1 MARGASEQRRS
12 VVAAMKRGII
22 LEAALRVFS
31 TEGLHGASV
40 RAIAKEAGYAPG
52 AIYSY
57 FPSKEH
63 IYAAALGESLT
74 RLRQVTETAAASADS
89 AADRLISAGVAFFD
103 FYDANPRD
111 LDLGFYL
118 FGGGIEPRGLSEE
131 LNRELNTALLT
142 ALEPVRLAAQALGA
156 DTDQAAMITA
166 DAFAH
171 ATGLL
176 LLSHT
181 RRLNLFRL
189 QARELMQQHLQRLVE
204 SATYPGSV
212 APSRH

>member
-1 MARGASEQRRS
+1 
-12 VVAAMKRGII
+12 MKRGII

-31 TEGLHGASV
+31 AEGLHGASI
-40 RAIAKEAGYAPG
+40 RAIAREAGYAPG
-52 AIYSY
+52 AIYNY

-74 RLRQVTETAAASADS
+74 RLRQATETAAAPADS
-89 AADRLISAGVAFFD
+89 AANRLIGAGVAFFD
-103 FYDANPRD
+103 FYDAHPRD

-131 LNRELNTALLT
+131 LNRELNTALLAT
-142 ALEPVRLAAQALGA
+142 LEPVRQAARDLGA
-156 DTDQAAMITA
+156 DTDRAVVIAA

-181 RRLNLFRL
+181 RRLNLFHL
-189 QARELMQQHLQRLVE
+189 QARELMRQHLQRLVE
-204 SATYPGSV
+204 SAACPGAA
-212 APSRH
+212 APLRY